1 MDDEKKS
8 EQKLGA
14 KRAGLIAAAVVA
26 VVAAIGFWYVNY
38 QIPHNNAV
46 DAFNTAVDGLSQ
58 RNEGLD
64 EAIAHLQEL
73 MGSEEQPYDASV
85 LDAASSAIG
94 EAQGAKCD
102 VPEMPSGT
110 DEIIA
115 AAEEIEDMG
124 NYSTQLEALAGAQ
137 ANLQDS
143 IDQLKQV
150 KNPTGQFVI
159 GRLTGLPNITGVEAV
174 TEDNDPNGNLNKQG
188 GYTSTVYFSSDLVD
202 QSEVY
207 LSEGYTGIPAA
218 GTDGGGAVEVYATV
232 EDAEKRDT
240 YLAAFDGGFLSSGSH
255 RVVGTCVVRTSSLL
269 TASQQNEMEQ
279 NIVNSMI
286 RLD

>member
-1 MDDEKKS
+1 MGEEKKS
-8 EQKLGA
+8 EQRLGA
-14 KRAGLIAAAVVA
+14 KRVALIVAVASV
-26 VVAAIGFWYVNY
+26 VVAAICFWYVNY
-38 QIPHNNAV
+38 QIPHNSAV
-46 DAFNTAVDGLSQ
+46 DAFNVAADGLSQ
-58 RNEGLD
+58 RNEKLD
-64 EAIAHLQEL
+64 KAIANLQEL

-115 AAEEIEDMG
+115 AAEEIDGMG
-124 NYSTQLEALAGAQ
+124 DYSAQLEALAEAQ

-150 KNPTGQFVI
+150 TNPTEQFVI
-159 GRLTGLPNITGVEAV
+159 GRLTGLPNITGVEAA
-174 TEDNDPNGNLNKQG
+174 TEENDPNGNLHKDG
-188 GYTSTVYFSSDLVD
+188 GYTAAVFFSSDLVD
-202 QSEVY
+202 QSQVY
-207 LSEGYTGIPAA
+207 VDENNTGIPAA
-218 GTDGGGAVEVYATV
+218 GTDGGGCIEVYATV
-232 EDAEKRDT
+232 EDAEERNA
-240 YLAAFDGGFLSSGSH
+240 YLAGFDGSFLRPGSH
-255 RVVGTCVVRTSSLL
+255 AVVGTCVVRTSDLL

-279 NIVNSMI
+279 NIIDSLI

>member
-1 MDDEKKS
+1 MGEEKKP
-8 EQKLGA
+8 EQGLGA
-14 KRAGLIAAAVVA
+14 KRGALIAAVAVV

-46 DAFNTAVDGLSQ
+46 DAFNTAADGLSQ
-58 RNEGLD
+58 RNEELD
-64 EAIAHLQEL
+64 KAIARLQEL
-73 MGSEEQPYDASV
+73 MGSEERPYDPSV

-115 AAEEIEDMG
+115 AAEEIEGMG
-124 NYSTQLEALAGAQ
+124 DYSTQLEALAGAQ

-150 KNPTGQFVI
+150 TNPTEQFVI

-232 EDAEKRDT
+232 EDAEERDA
-240 YLAAFDGGFLSSGSH
+240 YLAALDGGFLSSGSH
-255 RVVGTCVVRTSSLL
+255 RVVGTCVVRTSDFL
-269 TASQQNEMEQ
+269 TASQQQEMEQ
-279 NIVNSMI
+279 NVIDSLI